1 MPDTLSDIALAVAAG
16 RLTAVESSAAALARI
31 AEKRGLNA
39 IVSIDAERTLEEAA
53 LIDRRIARDE
63 HLPLAGVP
71 IAVKDLIWVEGRRIT
86 QGSRLFADF
95 IAPADAEAIARLKA
109 AGAVVV
115 GIANTSEFGCKGVT
129 TNPLFGPTLHPEDA
143 RLTPGGSSGGCASAV
158 AGGLVPAAIGTD
170 AGGSSRRPAAHV
182 GCVGFKPTTG
192 VVPDEPGFP
201 TLGGPIGALCPMTL
215 SVADARLLF
224 EIMAG
229 RAAVDAPKRPALGRI
244 AYSPAF
250 GMDYPINPEIADMMD
265 DAVAALRTEGFAID
279 LQGPRWPEGADP
291 AALMPLQY
299 AGLADLYG
307 DAFRRDPDVFDP
319 DIAVQIEAG
328 LRIDAAAL
336 ARARELSAAIA
347 ATLDRFMR
355 AFDAIVS
362 PTVPCFPWPHAVLG
376 PARIAGQEV
385 GPRAHAALTPYANHG
400 GIPAISIPLGR
411 GAAGLPAGLH
421 ICAAR
426 GSDSALLGLAARME
440 TVLTARNQQR
450 RHAPQS

>member
-31 AEKRGLNA
+31 AEKRSLNA
-39 IVSIDAERTLEEAA
+39 VVSIDADRTLVEAA
-53 LIDRRIARDE
+53 EVDRRVARGE
-63 HLPLAGVP
+63 SLPLAGVP

-86 QGSRLFADF
+86 QGSRLFSDF

-129 TNPLFGPTLHPEDA
+129 TNALFGPTLHPDNA
-143 RLTPGGSSGGCASAV
+143 QLTPGGSSGGCACAV
-158 AGGLVPAAIGTD
+158 AGGLVAAAIGTD

-192 VVPDEPGFP
+192 AVPEKPGFP
-201 TLGGPIGALCPMTL
+201 TVGAPIGALCPMTRN
-215 SVADARLLF
+215 VADARLLF
-224 EIMAG
+224 GVMAG
-229 RAAVDAPKRPALGRI
+229 QDARGAPKPPAPARI

-250 GMDYPINPEIADMMD
+250 GMDYPIDPEIADMMD
-265 DAVAALRTEGFAID
+265 DAVAALRASGLAIEM
-279 LQGPRWPEGADP
+279 QEPRWPEGADP

-299 AGLADLYG
+299 AGLAERYG
-307 DAFRRDPDVFDP
+307 DAFQRDPDAFDP

-328 LRIDAAAL
+328 LSIDAAAL
-336 ARARELSAAIA
+336 VHAEELSAAIA
-347 ATLDRFMR
+347 ATLDSFMR

-362 PTVPCFPWPHAVLG
+362 PTVPCFAWPHTALG
-376 PARIAGQEV
+376 PARIAGRDV

-421 ICAAR
+421 ACAAR
-426 GSDSALLGLAARME
+426 GGDLALLDLAARME
-440 TVLTARNQQR
+440 TVLTARNKQR

>member
-1 MPDTLSDIALAVAAG
+1 MPERLSDIAHAVSTG
-16 RLTAVESSAAALARI
+16 RHTAVDLGAAALERI
-31 AEKRGLNA
+31 ADRRALNA
-39 IVSIDAERTLEEAA
+39 IVSIDAERTLAEAA
-53 LIDRRIARDE
+53 EVDRRVSNGEA
-63 HLPLAGVP
+63 LPLAGIP

-95 IAPADAEAIARLKA
+95 VAPADAEAIARLKT

-129 TNPLFGPTLHPEDA
+129 TNPLFGPTLHPEDT

-201 TLGGPIGALCPMTL
+201 TIGAPIGALCPMAR

-229 RAAVDAPKRPALGRI
+229 QAAIGTAASPARI
-244 AYSPAF
+244 AYSLAF
-250 GMDYPINPEIADMMD
+250 GMDCPVDPEIADMMD
-265 DAVAALRTEGFAID
+265 DAVAALRAGGLTIER
-279 LQGPRWPEGADP
+279 QEPRWPEGADP

-299 AGLADLYG
+299 AGLAERYG
-307 DAFRRDPDVFDP
+307 DAFRRDPDIFDP
-319 DIAVQIEAG
+319 DIATQIEAG
-328 LRIDAAAL
+328 LRTDAGTL
-336 ARARELSAAIA
+336 ARARELSVAIS
-347 ATLDRFMR
+347 ATLDSFMQ

-362 PTVPCFPWPHAVLG
+362 PTVPCFAWPHSALG
-376 PARIAGQEV
+376 PSRIAGQEV
-385 GPRAHAALTPYANHG
+385 DPRAHAALTPFANHG
-400 GIPAISIPLGR
+400 GVPAISIPLGR

-421 ICAAR
+421 ACAAR
-426 GSDSALLGLAARME
+426 GRDLPLLDLAARME
-440 TVLTARNQQR
+440 TVLTAQNRQR
-450 RHAPQS
+450 RYAPPI